1 MIKIILDT
9 IVLMIMIRQWKKWII
24 ANQEY
29 IEENATNNISS
40 ENVKNSENDNASNS
54 NNHNGFKVMVLTVTI
69 RVLIIE
75 CMLIGITEV
84 VIKIIII
91 IIVIIITYKGNST
104 EKKETLTSAR
114 NRLGKNAL
122 KYFYWRLQALQ
133 GKKLKKMTES
143 KETKAVGYI
152 TPTMDHY
159 DKN

>member
-1 MIKIILDT
+1 MIKTILDT

-91 IIVIIITYKGNST
+91 IVVIITYKANST
-104 EKKETLTSAR
+104 EKKETLTSTR

-122 KYFYWRLQALQ
+122 KFFIEGY
-133 GKKLKKMTES
+133 KHC
-143 KETKAVGYI
+143 KER
-152 TPTMDHY
+152 
-159 DKN
+159 N

>member
-9 IVLMIMIRQWKKWII
+9 KVLMIMIRQWKKWII

-40 ENVKNSENDNASNS
+40 KNVKNSENDNASNS

-91 IIVIIITYKGNST
+91 IIVIIITFKGNST

-122 KYFYWRLQALQ
+122 KYFL
-133 GKKLKKMTES
+133 LKVTS
-143 KETKAVGYI
+143 TARKEI
-152 TPTMDHY
+152 
-159 DKN
+159 KNNDRK